1 MKSDSWLDK
10 ILQNREERVKKQEEL
25 LQKHNSS
32 LLSLTINIPGVYKK
46 NEDAHYIYE
55 RALFEIEALHV
66 KILEKIFTCKDTGYE
81 ALFSVEMDAKELKKL
96 TCKIEEEHPLG
107 RFMDIDV
114 IDMNKTILS
123 RGRQRKCYIC
133 KANAKDCARS
143 QKHSI
148 EELLRYISKRVYD
161 YKFSI

>member
-1 MKSDSWLDK
+1 MKSDNWLDK
-10 ILQNREERVKKQEEL
+10 ILQNREERVQKQEEL
-25 LQKHNSS
+25 LNKYNSP
-32 LLSLTINIPGVYKK
+32 LLSLTINIPGSQKQS
-46 NEDAHYIYE
+46 EDAHYIYE
-55 RALFEIEALHV
+55 RALSEIEALSLHV
-66 KILEKIFTCKDTGYE
+66 LEKIFTCKDTGYE
-81 ALFSVEMDAKELKKL
+81 ALLSIDMAAAELKKL

-114 IDMNKTILS
+114 IDSDKTILT
-123 RGRQRKCYIC
+123 RGRQRKCYLC
-133 KANAKDCARS
+133 KADAKACART